1 MVLEIY
7 LYLCGTRLQF
17 MNNTPV
23 HNEEKDFIES
33 LKQIVHSARKM
44 AYTSVNYAQV
54 TSNWLIGRRIVE
66 KEQAGEVRAEYGKHV
81 IELASKALTEEFGK
95 GYSQRNL
102 WKFKQFYLTFNDLPI
117 LPTPSAE
124 SCIGIMPTLSAES
137 ITSIQQTPSALLS
150 WSHYERLMR
159 VENLQ
164 ARKWYEQEAKE
175 QMWSYR
181 TLDRNICTLY
191 YERMLMSQVKEPV
204 IQEMQEKTKE
214 FQHNKLEFIKN
225 PTVLEFLGLPN
236 NKGYKEQELEQAIL
250 DNLQEFLMEMG
261 KGFAFVGRQEL
272 VRTDTEDYYIDLVF
286 FNYLLNCFVLV
297 DLKVGKITHQDVG
310 QMDMYVR
317 MFDELKRGEGHNPT
331 IGIVLC
337 SETSKDIAR
346 YSILKGNE
354 QLFATKY
361 KLLLP
366 TPEELQAE
374 IENQKQIYLMQKGK
388 E

>member
-1 MVLEIY
+1 MNEDNKLIH
-7 LYLCGTRLQF
+7 RL
-17 MNNTPV
+17 
-23 HNEEKDFIES
+23 NEEEPNFIED
-33 LKQIVHSARKM
+33 LKCIVERARNH
-44 AYTSVNYAQV
+44 AYTAINYAQV
-54 TSNWLIGRRIVE
+54 TANWLIGQRIV
-66 KEQAGEVRAEYGKHV
+66 KEEQQGATRAEYGKHV
-81 IELASKALTEEFGK
+81 IEMASEALTKEYGR
-95 GYSQRNL
+95 GYSITNIKNFRR
-102 WKFKQFYLTFNDLPI
+102 FYFEFQHLGIQQTV
-117 LPTPSAE
+117 SAE
-124 SCIGIMPTLSAES
+124 SEIAIS
-137 ITSIQQTPSALLS
+137 QTASDQLGEQFRQTVSALLP

-164 ARKWYEQEAKE
+164 ARKWYEQEAIE

-181 TLDRNICTLY
+181 TLDRNISTQY
-191 YERMLMSQVKEPV
+191 YERLLLSQTKEPV
-204 IQEMQEKTKE
+204 VEEMRENTQEYQTD
-214 FQHNKLEFIKN
+214 KLAFIKN

-236 NKGYKEQELEQAIL
+236 NKAYKEQELENAIL
-250 DNLQEFLMEMG
+250 TNLQEFLMEMG
-261 KGFAFVGRQEL
+261 KGFAFVGRQKL
-272 VRTDTEDYYIDLVF
+272 MRTDTEDYYIDLVF
-286 FNYLLNCFVLV
+286 FNYILNCFVLI

-374 IENQKQIYLMQKGK
+374 IESQKQMFLMQKGIK
-388 E
+388 

>member
-1 MVLEIY
+1 M
-7 LYLCGTRLQF
+7 
-17 MNNTPV
+17 
-23 HNEEKDFIES
+23 
-33 LKQIVHSARKM
+33 
-44 AYTSVNYAQV
+44 
-54 TSNWLIGRRIVE
+54 NWLIGRPIVE
-66 KEQAGEVRAEYGKHV
+66 EEQAGEVRAKYGKHV

-95 GYSQRNL
+95 GFSETNIRSFR
-102 WKFKQFYLTFNDLPI
+102 KFYIEFQHLAI
-117 LPTPSAE
+117 QQA
-124 SCIGIMPTLSAES
+124 LSAES
-137 ITSIQQTPSALLS
+137 IIQIQQTVSAKLS

-164 ARKWYEQEAKE
+164 ARQWYEQEAQE

-181 TLDRNICTLY
+181 TLDRNISTLY
-191 YERMLMSQVKEPV
+191 YERMLMSQVKESV
-204 IQEMQEKTKE
+204 VQEMQEKTKE
-214 FQHNKLEFIKN
+214 FQQDKLEFIKN
-225 PTVLEFLGLPN
+225 PAVLEFLGLPS

-250 DNLQEFLMEMG
+250 DNLQGFLLEMG
-261 KGFAFVGRQEL
+261 KGFAFVARQEL

-337 SETSKDIAR
+337 SETSKDMAR

-374 IENQKQIYLMQKGK
+374 IENQKQIYLMQMVK
-388 E
+388 

>member
-17 MNNTPV
+17 MNNTLV

-54 TSNWLIGRRIVE
+54 ASNWLIGRRIVE
-66 KEQAGEVRAEYGKHV
+66 EQQAGEARAEYGKHV

-95 GYSQRNL
+95 GFSETNIRSFR
-102 WKFKQFYLTFNDLPI
+102 KFYIEFQYLAIQQTLP
-117 LPTPSAE
+117 AE
-124 SCIGIMPTLSAES
+124 SKLQ
-137 ITSIQQTPSALLS
+137 IQQTPSAILS

-159 VENLQ
+159 VNNLE
-164 ARKWYEQEAKE
+164 ARKWYEREAKE
-175 QMWSYR
+175 QMWGYR
-181 TLDRNICTLY
+181 TLDRNISTLY

-214 FQHNKLEFIKN
+214 FQHDKLEFIKN

-337 SETSKDIAR
+337 SETSKDMAR

-374 IENQKQIYLMQKGK
+374 IENQKLIYLMQK
-388 E
+388 ELE

>member
-1 MVLEIY
+1 M
-7 LYLCGTRLQF
+7 
-17 MNNTPV
+17 
-23 HNEEKDFIES
+23 
-33 LKQIVHSARKM
+33 
-44 AYTSVNYAQV
+44 
-54 TSNWLIGRRIVE
+54 
-66 KEQAGEVRAEYGKHV
+66 
-81 IELASKALTEEFGK
+81 TEEFGK
-95 GYSQRNL
+95 GFSETNIRSFR
-102 WKFKQFYLTFNDLPI
+102 KFYIEFQHLAI
-117 LPTPSAE
+117 QQA
-124 SCIGIMPTLSAES
+124 LSAES
-137 ITSIQQTPSALLS
+137 IIQIQQTVSAKLS

-164 ARKWYEQEAKE
+164 ARQWYEQEAQE

-181 TLDRNICTLY
+181 TLDRNISTLY
-191 YERMLMSQVKEPV
+191 YERMLMSQVKESV
-204 IQEMQEKTKE
+204 VQEMQEKTKE
-214 FQHNKLEFIKN
+214 FQQDKLEFIKN
-225 PTVLEFLGLPN
+225 PAVLEFLGLPS

-250 DNLQEFLMEMG
+250 DNLQGFLLEMG
-261 KGFAFVGRQEL
+261 KGFAFVARQEL

-337 SETSKDIAR
+337 SETSKDMAR

-374 IENQKQIYLMQKGK
+374 IENQKQIYLMQMVK
-388 E
+388 

>member
-1 MVLEIY
+1 M
-7 LYLCGTRLQF
+7 
-17 MNNTPV
+17 
-23 HNEEKDFIES
+23 
-33 LKQIVHSARKM
+33 
-44 AYTSVNYAQV
+44 
-54 TSNWLIGRRIVE
+54 
-66 KEQAGEVRAEYGKHV
+66 
-81 IELASKALTEEFGK
+81 TEEFGK
-95 GYSQRNL
+95 GFSETNIRNFR
-102 WKFKQFYLTFNDLPI
+102 KFYIEFQHLAI
-117 LPTPSAE
+117 QQA
-124 SCIGIMPTLSAES
+124 LSAES
-137 ITSIQQTPSALLS
+137 IIQIQQAVSAKLS

-164 ARKWYEQEAKE
+164 ARQWYEQEAKE

-181 TLDRNICTLY
+181 TLDRNISTLY
-191 YERMLMSQVKEPV
+191 YERMLMSQVKESV
-204 IQEMQEKTKE
+204 VQEMQEKTKE
-214 FQHNKLEFIKN
+214 FQQDKLEFIKN
-225 PTVLEFLGLPN
+225 PAVLEFLGLPS

-250 DNLQEFLMEMG
+250 DNLQGFLLEMG
-261 KGFAFVGRQEL
+261 KGFAFVARQEL

-337 SETSKDIAR
+337 SETSKDMAR

-374 IENQKQIYLMQKGK
+374 IENQKQIYLMQMQKQ

>member
-1 MVLEIY
+1 
-7 LYLCGTRLQF
+7 
-17 MNNTPV
+17 
-23 HNEEKDFIES
+23 
-33 LKQIVHSARKM
+33 
-44 AYTSVNYAQV
+44 
-54 TSNWLIGRRIVE
+54 LIGRRIVE
-66 KEQAGEVRAEYGKHV
+66 EEQAGEVRAKYGKHV

-95 GYSQRNL
+95 GFSETNIRSFR
-102 WKFKQFYLTFNDLPI
+102 KFYIEFQHLAI
-117 LPTPSAE
+117 QQAV
-124 SCIGIMPTLSAES
+124 SAES
-137 ITSIQQTPSALLS
+137 IIQIQQAVSAKLS

-164 ARKWYEQEAKE
+164 ARQWYEQEAKE

-181 TLDRNICTLY
+181 TLDRNISTLY
-191 YERMLMSQVKEPV
+191 YERMLMSQVKESV
-204 IQEMQEKTKE
+204 VQEMQEKTKE
-214 FQHNKLEFIKN
+214 FQQEKLEFIKN
-225 PTVLEFLGLPN
+225 PAVLEFLGLPS

-250 DNLQEFLMEMG
+250 DNLQGFLLEMG
-261 KGFAFVGRQEL
+261 KGFAFVARQEL

-337 SETSKDIAR
+337 SETSKDMAR

-374 IENQKQIYLMQKGK
+374 IENQKQIYLMQMVK
-388 E
+388 